1 MSLLPLYEIVQEIKN
16 FIGVKRKQDI
26 AKVINILTQ
35 THRVQDA
42 TNVIKAFGED
52 SAVIEIESLPDE
64 YLLLAL
70 DGMWE
75 KLIEDSP
82 YLAGY
87 FSILVN
93 VNDIIVKGGKPIA
106 VLNMMANNNAKIQNE
121 MFKGITDGCKKF
133 KVPMVGGHLH
143 PDSSHS
149 ELAVSILGIV
159 KKNDVIYSDGAKV
172 DDYIIIGVDF
182 EGNFHPKFEYAWD
195 TTTKKNS
202 EQVYNKFKALWAIA
216 EKKLASACKDISN
229 PGMIGTLGMLLDA
242 SGKGGIIDYNK
253 IPIPENID
261 MIKWL
266 KAYPGFGIVMT
277 SSRPDEVQAILQD
290 AKMHSKVIGKVTNTN
305 KLIITDSSE
314 EIEIFN
320 FKEICLSGKLKNN

>member
-1 MSLLPLYEIVQEIKN
+1 MHLNEIVQEIKN

-26 AKVINILTQ
+26 AKAINILTQ
-35 THRVQDA
+35 THQVQDS

-52 SAVIEIESLPDE
+52 SAVIEIEALSDE

-75 KLIEDSP
+75 KLIDDSP

-106 VLNMMANNNAKIQNE
+106 VLNMMANNNDKIRQE

-159 KKNDVIYSDGAKV
+159 RKNQVIYSDGANIN
-172 DDYIIIGVDF
+172 DDIIIAVDF
-182 EGNFHPKFEYAWD
+182 DGAFHPKFEYAWD

-202 EQVYNKFKALWAIA
+202 KEVYEKYKAIWEIA
-216 EKKLASACKDISN
+216 EKNLATACKDISN

-242 SGKGGIIDYNK
+242 SSKGGIINFHN
-253 IPIPENID
+253 IPIPKNIE

-277 SSRPDEVQAILQD
+277 TNKSDEVQAILKD
-290 AKMHSKVIGKVTNTN
+290 AKMNSSVIGKVTNTN
-305 KLIITDSSE
+305 KLLITDNSE

-320 FKEICLSGKLKNN
+320 FKEICLSGKLELD

>member
-1 MSLLPLYEIVQEIKN
+1 MLDLNEIVLEIRN

-26 AKVINILTQ
+26 AKAINILTQ
-35 THRVQDA
+35 THQVQDG

-52 SAVIEIESLPDE
+52 SAVIEIESLSNE

-75 KLIEDSP
+75 KLIEHSP

-93 VNDIIVKGGKPIA
+93 INDIIVKGGKPIA
-106 VLNMMANNNAKIQNE
+106 VLNMMATNSLEIENE

-159 KKNDVIYSDGAKV
+159 KKDNVIYSDSAQNN
-172 DDYIIIGVDF
+172 DDIIVGVDF
-182 EGNFHPKFEYAWD
+182 DGQFHPKFEYAWD

-202 EQVYNKFKALWAIA
+202 KQVYEKYKAIWEIS
-216 EKKLASACKDISN
+216 EKKLATACKDISN
-229 PGMIGTLGMLLDA
+229 PGMIGTLGMLLDD
-242 SGKGGIIDYNK
+242 SRKGGTINFEK
-253 IPIPENID
+253 IPIPENIE
-261 MIKWL
+261 MKKWL

-277 SSRPDEVQAILQD
+277 SNKSKDVLPILHEANIQ
-290 AKMHSKVIGKVTNTN
+290 SQVIGKVTNTN
-305 KLIITDSSE
+305 KLVIRDKNE
-314 EIEIFN
+314 EHLIFD
-320 FKEICLSGKLKNN
+320 FEKICLSGKLKSP